1 MLFDQ
6 GTLGEARVLPEYG
19 SGYLGKRVLAFLL
32 ILLPLAPVVWLIQ
45 SERRANATAREWSLK
60 VSLAAN
66 FAVAGLAILSYA
78 LLRNYFDFGAFARV
92 GAGAGAVAFAFAAAF
107 AAAFAFAF
115 AFAAARVFARV
126 FAGVFAGVFAAAF
139 AAAVTA
145 AVTAAGAVTGAFA
158 TLVFLG
164 FILQRIQHEVGKVTV
179 VVVTLLMIGIA
190 AAIFTPKYAVDSDRL
205 TAGNISFILLVFFCI
220 LPVLNALFD
229 WLSVGVTR
237 LFLRR

>member
-92 GAGAGAVAFAFAAAF
+92 GAGAGAVAFAFAAA
-107 AAAFAFAF
+107 
-115 AFAAARVFARV
+115 RVFAR
-126 FAGVFAGVFAAAF
+126 VFAGVFAAAF

-205 TAGNISFILLVFFCI
+205 TADNISFILLVFFCI